1 MLVFDKLWV
10 TMKEKGISQYALINE
25 YGFSSSTI
33 NSLRQNISMVFQD
46 NFLYSGTIRENI
58 MMGNYNATEEDTL
71 PRIEQTK
78 QFIDRV
84 LGLIK

>member
-33 NSLRQNISMVFQD
+33 NSLRHNGNAQSETLSRLCNILGCKLSE
-46 NFLYSGTIRENI
+46 I
-58 MMGNYNATEEDTL
+58 AEEDQY
-71 PRIEQTK
+71 PE
-78 QFIDRV
+78 DSE
-84 LGLIK
+84 